1 VMRNDKTAARHSS
14 WTIEDALAPTV
25 KRPRVVTTP
34 TTRETESSIDA
45 RRLIKLAAGIWL
57 ASRVVLFLI
66 TYLVQAVISWRH
78 HTGLVLPWDMII
90 RWREFDAIDYTYIAL
105 HGYNSL
111 YRSAF
116 FPLYPA
122 LIALVNFLFLGR
134 QAVLAAMIV
143 NNVGALIGSVGL
155 VFLAMRES
163 NRYDVARWTLLAF
176 FAYPL
181 AFFLAA
187 PYSEGLFL
195 ASFAWCLWATRQRI
209 WWLAALLSLTAS
221 LTRITGIVLVI
232 PMLIEFIRTMEWGKR
247 INIRDVQTRVVSGVL
262 LVIAA
267 PLAFGLFM
275 LYLGRTIGD
284 PLGFYHAQVFF
295 GHSTLFYPVGLVEGI
310 HFYLSRPFLSFTQ
323 MRQMIDFLPL
333 VGLTAIAIIAARKQ
347 PLAYTVLVLELFVL
361 ATQSPKILSPGNAV
375 FVSAGRYMMMA
386 LPSFLIIGRWFARS
400 PKLGLLCCWASFLV
414 QIVFAVYFLQG
425 GAII

>member
-1 VMRNDKTAARHSS
+1 MRNDKTAARHSS

-34 TTRETESSIDA
+34 TTREMESSIDA
-45 RRLIKLAAGIWL
+45 RRLIKLAVGIWL
-57 ASRVVLFLI
+57 ASRVALFLM
-66 TYLVQAVISWRH
+66 TYLVQVVISWRH

-90 RWREFDAIDYTYIAL
+90 RWREFDAIDYTNIAL
-105 HGYNSL
+105 YGYNSL

-134 QAVLAAMIV
+134 QPVLAAMIV

-232 PMLIEFIRTMEWGKR
+232 PMLIEFLRTMEWGKR
-247 INIRDVQTRVVSGVL
+247 INFRDVQTRVVSGVL

-275 LYLGRTIGD
+275 LYLGKTIGD

-310 HFYLSRPFLSFTQ
+310 HFYFSRPFLSFTQ

-361 ATQSPKILSPGNAV
+361 ATQSPKIYSPGNAV
-375 FVSAGRYMMMA
+375 FVSAGRYIMMA
-386 LPSFLIIGRWFARS
+386 LPSFLIIGGWFARN
-400 PKLGLLCCWASFLV
+400 PKLGLLCCGASFLV

>member
-1 VMRNDKTAARHSS
+1 MTNDKTATRLSS

-25 KRPRVVTTP
+25 KRPRVVSTATS
-34 TTRETESSIDA
+34 EAESSSDTG
-45 RRLIKLAAGIWL
+45 RLIKLAVGIWL
-57 ASRVVLFLI
+57 ASRVVLFLA
-66 TYLVQAVISWRH
+66 TYLVQVIISWRH
-78 HTGLVLPWDMII
+78 HTGLVLPWDMIT
-90 RWREFDAIDYTYIAL
+90 RWREFDAIDYINIAQY
-105 HGYNSL
+105 GYTSL

-122 LIALVNFLFLGR
+122 LIALVDFLFLGR
-134 QAVLAAMIV
+134 QPVLAAMVV
-143 NNVGALIGSVGL
+143 NNVGALIGSIGL
-155 VFLAMRES
+155 AFVAVRETR
-163 NRYDVARWTLLAF
+163 RYDVARWTLLAF

-209 WWLAALLSLTAS
+209 WWLAALLALTAS
-221 LTRITGIVLVI
+221 LTRVTGVILII
-232 PMLIEFIRTMEWGKR
+232 PMLLEYLQAMEWGKR
-247 INIRDVQTRVVSGVL
+247 LSLRDVQTRVLSGVL
-262 LVIAA
+262 LVITA
-267 PLAFGLFM
+267 PLGISLFM
-275 LYLGRTIGD
+275 LYLGKSIGD
-284 PLGFYHAQVFF
+284 PFGFYHAQVFF

-333 VGLTAIAIIAARKQ
+333 LGLTAVAVIAARKQ
-347 PLAYTVLVLELFVL
+347 PLAYTVLVVELFVL
-361 ATQSPKILSPGNAV
+361 TTQSPKIYSPGNAV

-386 LPSFLIIGRWFARS
+386 LPSFLMIGGWFARN
-400 PKLGLLCCWASFLV
+400 PKLGLLCCGASFLV
-414 QIVFAVYFLQG
+414 EIVFAVYFLQG

>member
-1 VMRNDKTAARHSS
+1 MRNDKTAARHSS
-14 WTIEDALAPTV
+14 WTLGDALAPTV
-25 KRPRVVTTP
+25 KRPRVVTTLP
-34 TTRETESSIDA
+34 TRETESSIDA

-57 ASRVVLFLI
+57 ASRVALFLL
-66 TYLVQAVISWRH
+66 TYVVQVVISWRH
-78 HTGLVLPWDMII
+78 HTGLVLPWDMIS
-90 RWREFDAIDYTYIAL
+90 RWREFDAIDYTNIAL
-105 HGYNSL
+105 YGYNSL

-116 FPLYPA
+116 FPLYPSY
-122 LIALVNFLFLGR
+122 IALVNFLFLGR
-134 QAVLAAMIV
+134 QPVLAALIV
-143 NNVGALIGSVGL
+143 NNVGALIGSIGL
-155 VFLAMRES
+155 AFLAVRES
-163 NRYDVARWTLLAF
+163 NRYDVAGWTLLAF

-195 ASFAWCLWATRQRI
+195 ASFAWCLWATRERI
-209 WWLAALLSLTAS
+209 WWLAALLSFTAA
-221 LTRITGIVLVI
+221 LTRLTGIVLVI
-232 PMLIEFIRTMEWGKR
+232 PMLIEYLRTLEWGQR
-247 INIRDVQTRVVSGVL
+247 LRLQDVPRRVLTGVL
-262 LVIAA
+262 LLIAV
-267 PLAFGLFM
+267 PLGIGLFM
-275 LYLGRTIGD
+275 LYLGKTIGD
-284 PLGFYHAQVFF
+284 PLGFYHAQVYF

-347 PLAYTVLVLELFVL
+347 TLAYTVLVLELFVL
-361 ATQSPKILSPGNAV
+361 ATQSPKIFSPGNAV

-386 LPSFLIIGRWFARS
+386 LPSFLIIGGWFAQNR
-400 PKLGLLCCWASFLV
+400 KLGLLCCVASFLV